1 VFRLRADV
9 DLMLRISRKE
19 RRGGHHGA

>member
-9 DLMLRISRKE
+9 DLMLRISRQE
-19 RRGGHHGA
+19 RRRGSHGL

>member
-19 RRGGHHGA
+19 RKGTGHGT